1 MHRLIEVKDTIGF
14 KMSHFEIFDKS
25 DIPNFAFHFL
35 YNKKWFEIIE
45 CHVQGG
51 VSKIKWTTWLPCQN

>member
-35 YNKKWFEIIE
+35 YNKK
-45 CHVQGG
+45 
-51 VSKIKWTTWLPCQN
+51 